1 MGVDLSIPP
10 VAPADVPAIPAQEL
24 GHLPAVLLG
33 KLPAVLKR
41 AYPAG
46 DVYLRW
52 LLHRAWQDAC
62 HLDNYLRCYRLHGGC
77 RFEYTSGGSCGRAC
91 IIPPK
96 IWGHLP
102 PVGQRCLPAVLW
114 VVYLRSSVLAGRC
127 LPAVLTS
134 TCGAMGCLPPV
145 GSPTLGESKFEYTS
159 GGSCGRA
166 CNVPPI
172 DWDIYLRCKNISY
185 RARYRPLAKS
195 ERKTQGRKGHI
206 KTAEVRGANGD

>member
-1 MGVDLSIPP
+1 M
-10 VAPADVPAIPAQEL
+10 PAIPAQEL

-33 KLPAVLKR
+33 QLPAVLKR

-62 HLDNYLRCYRLHGGC
+62 HLDNYLRCYHLRGG
-77 RFEYTSGGSCGRAC
+77 REFEYTSGGSCGRAC

-96 IWGHLP
+96 ILRHLP

-134 TCGAMGCLPPV
+134 TCGAFGCLPPV
-145 GSPTLGESKFEYTS
+145 VSPTLGGSKFVYTS

-172 DWDIYLRCKNISY
+172 DWDIYLRCKKYHNKPDT
-185 RARYRPLAKS
+185 ARSPRVSA
-195 ERKTQGRKGHI
+195 RRKGA
-206 KTAEVRGANGD
+206 KVTPRPQRNTEQMETDRRA

>member
-1 MGVDLSIPP
+1 MCLQYPP
-10 VAPADVPAIPAQEL
+10 KNWDIYL
-24 GHLPAVLLG
+24 RCYRH
-33 KLPAVLKR
+33 LPAVLKR

-62 HLDNYLRCYRLHGGC
+62 HLENYLRCYRLHGGC
-77 RFEYTSGGSCGRAC
+77 A
-91 IIPPK
+91 I
-96 IWGHLP
+96 
-102 PVGQRCLPAVLW
+102 
-114 VVYLRSSVLAGRC
+114 
-127 LPAVLTS
+127 
-134 TCGAMGCLPPV
+134 
-145 GSPTLGESKFEYTS
+145 EYTS

-195 ERKTQGRKGHI
+195 ERKAQGRKGHT
-206 KTAEVRGANGD
+206 KTAEEHGANGD